1 MRIDIGQ
8 GVRLFVDVEG
18 LGLVPDGA
26 AMVTRPSFLYLH
38 GGPGLDHSVFMTGEQ
53 NPLSNLAQ
61 IIYYDH
67 RGNGRSDRR
76 TPEEWNLDTWAD
88 DVVRLCDALG
98 VERPIVFGAAVG
110 GFIAQRYLARHPEHP
125 SKVILACTGLRFD
138 LDATEK
144 AFTSFSGELAGATAR
159 RFFGG
164 DLSVMPDFLEHCI
177 PLYSTDPPKPE
188 QFTRPVTNLDVMR
201 HFLVG
206 EAKTMDLR
214 ADLAATRCPVLV
226 LGGQLDP
233 VFPVEVVNELA
244 SGLPSERVR
253 LEVIPG
259 VSHLQVAGR
268 AGLPIIQRFVFDEL

>member
-1 MRIDIGQ
+1 MRIDIAH

-26 AMVTRPSFLYLH
+26 AMVSRPPFLYLH
-38 GGPGLDHSVFMTGEQ
+38 GGPGLDHTVFMTGEHNQ
-53 NPLSNLAQ
+53 LSDLAQ

-76 TPEEWNLDTWAD
+76 TPDEWNLDTWAD

-125 SKVILACTGLRFD
+125 SKVILACTGLRLD
-138 LDATEK
+138 LDAIEK
-144 AFTSFSGELAGATAR
+144 AFTRFGGDLAGATAR

-188 QFTRPVTNLDVMR
+188 QFTRPVTNLDVMI
-201 HFLVG
+201 HFLAG

-214 ADLAATRCPVLV
+214 ADLIATRCPVLV
-226 LGGQLDP
+226 LGGELDP
-233 VFPVEVVNELA
+233 VFPVELTKDLA
-244 SGLPSERVR
+244 SALPAELVH

-259 VSHLQVAGR
+259 VSHLQVAGN
-268 AGLPIIQRFVFDEL
+268 AGRPFIQRFLLDEL